1 MDRKNDEFQ
10 TFKKQITNYKTMNL
24 IIRLLVTAV
33 VAFFLT
39 KVLSGVH
46 IDGFST
52 AIVFAIVLGVLNL
65 IVTPILKI
73 LGLPLTILTLGL
85 FSLVI
90 NALVILIADYFIDGM
105 QVDGFWWAFIFSI
118 ALSVITSLLSGIFT
132 SSKD

>member
-1 MDRKNDEFQ
+1 
-10 TFKKQITNYKTMNL
+10 MNL

-39 KVLSGVH
+39 KILSGVH
-46 IDGFST
+46 FDGFST
-52 AIVFAIVLGVLNL
+52 AIVFAIVLGILNL
-65 IVTPILKI
+65 IVSPVLKI

-105 QVDGFWWAFIFSI
+105 TIDGFWWAFIFSI
-118 ALSVITSLLSGIFT
+118 ALSLITSLVDGIFT
-132 SSKD
+132 SSD

>member
-1 MDRKNDEFQ
+1 
-10 TFKKQITNYKTMNL
+10 MNL

-39 KVLSGVH
+39 KILTGVH
-46 IDGFST
+46 IEGFST
-52 AIVFAIVLGVLNL
+52 ALVFALILGVLNL

-90 NALVILIADYFIDGM
+90 NALVVLLAAKFVPGMSIDGF
-105 QVDGFWWAFIFSI
+105 GWAFIFSI
-118 ALSVITSLLSGIFT
+118 ALSLITSLISGIFT
-132 SSKD
+132 SGD

>member
-1 MDRKNDEFQ
+1 
-10 TFKKQITNYKTMNL
+10 MNL

-39 KVLSGVH
+39 KVLSGVQ

-52 AIVFAIVLGVLNL
+52 ALVFAIVLGVLNL
-65 IVTPILKI
+65 IVTPVLKI

-90 NALVILIADYFIDGM
+90 NALMILLADYFIDGM
-105 QVDGFWWAFIFSI
+105 VVDGFWWAFIFSI

>member
-1 MDRKNDEFQ
+1 
-10 TFKKQITNYKTMNL
+10 MNL
-24 IIRLLVTAV
+24 IIRLLVTAI
-33 VAFFLT
+33 VAFILT

-118 ALSVITSLLSGIFT
+118 ALSLITSLLSGIFT

>member
-1 MDRKNDEFQ
+1 
-10 TFKKQITNYKTMNL
+10 MNL

-52 AIVFAIVLGVLNL
+52 ALVFAIVLGVLNL

-118 ALSVITSLLSGIFT
+118 ALSLITSLLSGIFT